1 MDSIFSA
8 ARTLRRI
15 ALPLAVAALV
25 VPAGVSSA
33 QTAARPAPATKA
45 APTTKSAPATKAA
58 PVTKAAQAAP
68 AAATPAPAKSVAEP
82 CVRGRD
88 LYRQGKPEA
97 ARTALL
103 ECLSAEGDK
112 VEILIPLAVIAL
124 QANDAAQ
131 ALRFADRAVA
141 VAPEDPEALYWDG
154 RALMAGGNAT
164 DARARW
170 ETGLQLDTGHMGILE
185 GLARLSLSQ
194 GDPTHAYQFLMQMRQ
209 RGMDQPWLHRLLAD
223 IAAGRALWGPALAH
237 LKDALALEPGT
248 SADWLTASELAIL
261 AGKKAEAVELARH
274 AVSLTPDAASLGG
287 LGQAFFTADQSDSAL
302 VYLRR
307 AVAVGGAD
315 PRVRFN
321 LANVLEVSGLS
332 TEAGEQ
338 FQKFLKEMPKDPV
351 GHFNYAIHLQK
362 LGELESALAEADLA
376 VSLDPT
382 MSTADV
388 VRVQI
393 LEDLGRWEAAID
405 GIARLKAKDPR
416 NQAELVA
423 WEQKIRARQGAAQDN
438 LQVARAAEAAGKVH
452 LLHMVLG
459 DRALLAKVTSELAN
473 GGDFGTLT
481 VQFSQDPAAARGG
494 DIGWINPE
502 EMVEP
507 LRSAILKLRTGETSP
522 PIESMG
528 LIHLFKRIP

>member
-8 ARTLRRI
+8 VCHRRRAVSAAVLAMCVT
-15 ALPLAVAALV
+15 ALC
-25 VPAGVSSA
+25 
-33 QTAARPAPATKA
+33 ATGA
-45 APTTKSAPATKAA
+45 S
-58 PVTKAAQAAP
+58 AQAAAKGSTAAKTLAPKTP
-68 AAATPAPAKSVAEP
+68 AATTPAPKSTAEP

-103 ECLSAEGDK
+103 ECLTAEGDK

-124 QANDAAQ
+124 QANDPAQ

-141 VAPEDPEALYWDG
+141 VAPEDAEALYWDG

-223 IAAGRALWGPALAH
+223 IAAERALWGPALAH
-237 LKDALALEPGT
+237 LQDALTLEPGEA
-248 SADWLTASELAIL
+248 ADWLTAAELSIL
-261 AGKKAEAVELARH
+261 AGKKTQAVEFCRH
-274 AVSLTPDAASLGG
+274 AVSLNHDAASLGG
-287 LGQAFFTADQSDSAL
+287 LGQAFFSAGEVDSAL

-332 TEAGEQ
+332 EEAGEQ
-338 FQKFLKEMPKDPV
+338 FQKFLKEKPKDPV

-362 LGELESALAEADLA
+362 LGQLEAALAETDLA
-376 VSLDPT
+376 IGLDPS

-393 LEDLGRWEAAID
+393 LEDLGRWDAAVD

-416 NQAELVA
+416 NRSELEA
-423 WEQKIRARQGAAQDN
+423 WEQKIRARQGAAQEN
-438 LQVARAAEAAGKVH
+438 LLAARAAEAAGKVH

-459 DRALLAKVTSELAN
+459 DRKLLAQVTSELAN
-473 GGDFGTLT
+473 GGDFGSLT
-481 VQFSQDPAAARGG
+481 VQYSQDPAAARGG
-494 DIGWINPE
+494 DIGWIDPN

-528 LIHLFKRIP
+528 LIHLFKRVP